1 VGFPPFIAEFLSTHQ
16 LEVIASLT
24 GFATV
29 YLVIKRSVWC
39 WPVGLLQVSLY
50 IFIFYEVK
58 LYSDM
63 VLHIAYIFMQI
74 YGWWYWTQNKRHH
87 GDIRVIAL
95 RWPKVLMWT
104 GVSIAIS
111 LALGWIMATYTDAEM
126 AYLDAFVAGT
136 SLVAQWLLSRRYLS
150 NWWFWIVEDIVA
162 IDVCLRESLFPTAAL
177 HAVFIFLAFYG
188 LWSWWKEYRSYPRE
202 NQSYSPA

>member
-1 VGFPPFIAEFLSTHQ
+1 LGFSSFITEIFATHQ
-16 LEVIASLT
+16 LEVAASLA
-24 GFATV
+24 GFVTV

-50 IFIFYEVK
+50 IYVFYHVK

-74 YGWWYWTQNKRHH
+74 YGWWSWTSNKRTY
-87 GDIRVIAL
+87 GEVQVIAVRWPDVL
-95 RWPKVLMWT
+95 RWI
-104 GVSIAIS
+104 GIS
-111 LALGWIMATYTDAEM
+111 LIISFSLGWIMATYTDAEM

-136 SLVAQWLLSRRYLS
+136 SLVAQWLLSKRYLS

-177 HAVFIFLAFYG
+177 HAVFIFMAAYG
-188 LWSWWKEYRSYPRE
+188 FWIWLREYRSYPRE
-202 NQSYSPA
+202 RETYFVT